1 MTHFL
6 RPKSVLAALA
16 AVVIMTASAGATLAQ
31 DITAGTLTIGH
42 PWARATVG
50 TSRPG
55 GAYLTITNKGAA
67 PDRLTGAESPV
78 AERVELHRSSMEDGV
93 MRMTPVKVI
102 EVPAGGKVALE
113 PGGYHLMLMG
123 LKQPLAAGSK
133 VPLTLVF
140 ERAGRVAVEL
150 AIEPLGGKR
159 GTKDHMGH
167 GGH

>member
-1 MTHFL
+1 MSFML

-16 AVVIMTASAGATLAQ
+16 AVIVVASAATVRAH
-31 DITAGTLTIGH
+31 DYTAGALTIGH

-55 GAYLTITNKGAA
+55 GAYLTVTNKGAEA
-67 PDRLTGAESPV
+67 DRLTGAESPV
-78 AERVELHRSSMEDGV
+78 AGRVELHRSGMADGM
-93 MRMTPVKVI
+93 MRMTPVEAI

-123 LKQPLAAGSK
+123 LKKPMVAGSK

-140 ERAGRVAVEL
+140 EKAGRVAVEVTVQ
-150 AIEPLGGKR
+150 PLGGK
-159 GTKDHMGH
+159 GPAKDHMGH
-167 GGH
+167 EGH